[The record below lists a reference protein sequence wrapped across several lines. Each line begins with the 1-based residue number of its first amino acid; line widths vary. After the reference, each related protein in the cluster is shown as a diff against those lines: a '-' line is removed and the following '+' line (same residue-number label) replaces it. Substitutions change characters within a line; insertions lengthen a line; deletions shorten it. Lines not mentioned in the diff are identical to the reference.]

1 MTALQEYVARPDS
14 NYNWEH
20 CPQFDQQGWG
30 YKVMSDSRRRQHE
43 SRGSMTSG
51 ETEMRITVS
60 TRLVLTLF
68 LSFSLFAVCVGG

>member
-30 YKVMSDSRRRQHE
+30 YKVMSDRRRAQDE

-60 TRLVLTLF
+60 TVPTF
-68 LSFSLFAVCVGG
+68 LCLSLPHIASCAGG